1 MSARRVPSRQRLAR
15 RVFLAGGAGLLG
27 LLSIAPR
34 ADERDPAQNYL
45 VYCSGCHQ
53 EDGGGSAPNRVP
65 AFAGSLGHFVRT
77 PAGRAFLVQV
87 GGVAQS
93 PLGDAAIADLLNW
106 LVVRFDGAKLPQPFA
121 RYSVEEV
128 RAQRNNRPADL
139 AAARARI
146 AESLRTQG
154 YSVVD
159 Y

>member
-1 MSARRVPSRQRLAR
+1 MPPRRVLSRQRLAR
-15 RVFLAGGAGLLG
+15 RALLVGAAGLLA
-27 LLSIAPR
+27 LLSIGPR

-45 VYCSGCHQ
+45 LYCSGCHM
-53 EDGGGSAPNRVP
+53 EDGRGSAPNRVP
-65 AFAGSLGHFVRT
+65 TFAGSLGHFMRT
-77 PAGRAFLVQV
+77 AEGRAFLVQV

-106 LVVRFDGAKLPQPFA
+106 LVVRFGGTALPKPFA
-121 RYSVEEV
+121 PYSVEEV

-146 AESLRTQG
+146 AESLRAQG
-154 YSVVD
+154 HSVVD